1 MTEEGRPER
10 HSHALEPELIKDPTA
25 RAEAEA
31 RNGLRQY
38 DYAVQAIQETID
50 RGFFK
55 LRVSLILNLQREALK
70 DISSYAGNF
79 RPGDVEIKNSK
90 HEPVGAHLVPELIE
104 EMCDYVND
112 HWNDERI
119 ALHLAAYVMWRLNW
133 IHPFADGNGR
143 TSRILAFTILCNRI
157 GFVLPGVPTFP
168 DLIVDRRSEYEDA
181 LDAADAAWKDG
192 KKVDVSVMEA
202 FLESLVAK
210 QLGDVYAM
218 AGGRVSS

>member
-1 MTEEGRPER
+1 MTDERRPER
-10 HSHALEPELIKDPTA
+10 HSHALEPELIKDSTA

-38 DYAVQAIQETID
+38 DFAVQTILQALE
-50 RGFFK
+50 RGAFK
-55 LRVSLILNLQREALK
+55 LRISLILSLQREALQG
-70 DISSYAGNF
+70 ISAYAGNF

-90 HEPVGAHLVPELIE
+90 HEPVGAHLVPELVE
-104 EMCDYVND
+104 DMCDYVNGR
-112 HWNDERI
+112 WDEDRI

-143 TSRILAFTILCNRI
+143 TSRILAFTVLCNRI

-181 LDAADAAWKDG
+181 LDAADAAWKETG
-192 KKVDVSVMEA
+192 AVDVSMMES

-210 QLGDVYAM
+210 QLGDVFEM
-218 AGGRVSS
+218 AGGRV